1 MCDSPYAVTFPE
13 ALYKQIEAKAKAEG
27 FKEVDAF
34 VIKKME
40 EIVGKSE
47 TDLSSDDEEKVKA
60 RLKALGYMD

>member
-13 ALYKQIEAKAKAEG
+13 ALYKQIEAKAKDAG
-27 FKEVDAF
+27 FKEVDGY

-40 EIVGKSE
+40 EIVGKADDGL
-47 TDLSSDDEEKVKA
+47 TNDDEEKVKE

>member
-13 ALYKQIEAKAKAEG
+13 ALYHQIEAKAKEEG

-40 EIVGKSE
+40 EIVGKA
-47 TDLSSDDEEKVKA
+47 DDALSDDDEEKVKA